1 MVDVWRETSLVGL
14 LGVFV
19 AVVTTGFAV
28 ACAIWPGERR
38 LALIRPLSV
47 ATIFAGLCSFAI
59 GLTNVLVGLSNTVSL
74 TGPAWRAIA
83 AGTAE
88 SFVMLVVT
96 FGCLTLTWLCVA
108 VALRRAA

>member
-1 MVDVWRETSLVGL
+1 MVDVWRETSVVGL

-19 AVVTTGFAV
+19 AVVTAGFAV
-28 ACAIWPGERR
+28 ASAIRPSERR

-59 GLTNVLVGLSNTVSL
+59 GLTNVFVGLSSVEGL
-74 TGPAWRAIA
+74 TEPAWRAMT

-88 SFVMLVVT
+88 SLVMLVVT